1 MMAEYVLQ
9 AERLRKTYG
18 KRETLKDVS
27 FSLIAG
33 TATALLGPKGA
44 GKTTLIR
51 ILAGMAV
58 SEEGSLSLFGSGT
71 GRELRQ
77 ARQKA
82 GFLVDSPVCYEHL
95 PARRNLSIRAGL
107 YGRPDAEYLR
117 ELRRDLHLTQKYDVG
132 RRQPMKLLGLGE
144 KARYALAAALVNRP
158 QLLVLDEPFAGLD
171 PENSDL
177 VMDLLIRLWDEGITM
192 LISDQSAEG
201 LRPLC
206 SQALLLN
213 EGSLTG
219 PVPIDMVGGTE

>member
-18 KRETLKDVS
+18 KQVVLEDVS
-27 FSLIAG
+27 FALTAG

-58 SEEGSLSLFGSGT
+58 PEEGSVSLFGSGN
-71 GRELRQ
+71 GRELRL

-82 GFLVDSPVCYEHL
+82 GFLVDSPVFYENL
-95 PARRNLSIRAGL
+95 PARRNLRIRAGL
-107 YGRPDAEYLR
+107 YGRPDTEYLR
-117 ELRRDLHLTQKYDVG
+117 ELRRELHLTQKYDVG
-132 RRQPMKLLGLGE
+132 RRQPMRLLGLGE

-158 QLLVLDEPFAGLD
+158 RLLVLDEPFAGLD

-177 VMDLLIRLWDEGITM
+177 VMDLLTRLREEGITM
-192 LISDQSAEG
+192 LISDQSVEG

-206 SQALLLN
+206 SQALLLK

-219 PVPIDMVGGTE
+219 PVPIHPVGDTE